1 MEVLRIFGFWDQE
14 IGSWFT
20 NHEPTIPT
28 IILGVCSQAHPTPKV
43 PKIRKLHIFA
53 ISPENYGGGGGGG
66 EVDFLLA
73 NKHGSFLQTDSITFG
88 LLIQAC
94 PKYLKQKSYNI
105 FVISQGKCE
114 GWTWSLPTDKRQR
127 LLQIAVIILGVC
139 GQA

>member
-53 ISPENYGGGGGGG
+53 
-66 EVDFLLA
+66 
-73 NKHGSFLQTDSITFG
+73 NKHGSVLQTDSITFG

>member
-1 MEVLRIFGFWDQE
+1 M
-14 IGSWFT
+14 
-20 NHEPTIPT
+20 
-28 IILGVCSQAHPTPKV
+28 
-43 PKIRKLHIFA
+43 
-53 ISPENYGGGGGGG
+53 GGGGGG

-114 GWTWSLPTDKRQR
+114 G
-127 LLQIAVIILGVC
+127 
-139 GQA
+139 

>member
-53 ISPENYGGGGGGG
+53 ISPEKYGGG
-66 EVDFLLA
+66 ELA
-73 NKHGSFLQTDSITFG
+73 NKHGSFLQADSITFG

-114 GWTWSLPTDKRQR
+114 GWTWSLPTDNRQR